1 MQGERLVT
9 RFGGG
14 RPLRWVAIAVLA
26 VGLGGCFRFNEWHPS
41 ESDRQGKVEV
51 VRMHHEVHFASGT
64 TTLDVA
70 ERRRLD
76 TFVDTVDL
84 GYGDTV
90 TIAVIGDNDAAVRRA
105 RLVRAHLAARR
116 IETELVSSRLP
127 AGLDAPR
134 SVTVSVSRHVL
145 VPPKCPDWTKNA
157 GRDVFNTQSSNFG
170 CATAQ
175 AHSVMVADP
184 GHLVRGQRM
193 GPGDGEALALGIARY
208 RAGEVTPLS
217 TEEVITTE
225 E

>member
-1 MQGERLVT
+1 MT

-41 ESDRQGKVEV
+41 ESDRQGKIEV
-51 VRMHHEVHFASGT
+51 VRMHHEVHFAPGT

-84 GYGDTV
+84 GYGDSV

-116 IETELVSSRLP
+116 IETKLVSRRLP

-184 GHLVRGQRM
+184 SHLVRGQRM
-193 GPGDGEALALGIARY
+193 GPADGEALALGIARY
-208 RAGEVTPLS
+208 RAGEVTPLR

-225 E
+225 EE